1 MQPDRAGQCGV
12 VQARRLACTIRSVC
26 SARLDSSRHVARKR
40 QSVTP
45 PSTQPT
51 IERPAHCRHCVT
63 RREPSKLPSAPSS
76 KPGVESIA
84 NINRIV
90 PAVIGEARVRQGLR
104 RDVADA
110 IAAHVTSQSLP
121 LPPSF
126 ESMSG
131 HSRSST
137 AHPSHSSTVVL
148 RFGVTPA
155 HRQLRMNAAQSDRRR
170 RSAIRIALTLVNNG
184 GQHQRRPHI
193 VVDSKAPGQSRYC
206 AGCLS

>member
-1 MQPDRAGQCGV
+1 
-12 VQARRLACTIRSVC
+12 
-26 SARLDSSRHVARKR
+26 
-40 QSVTP
+40 
-45 PSTQPT
+45 
-51 IERPAHCRHCVT
+51 VT
-63 RREPSKLPSAPSS
+63 RHEPSKLPSAPSS
-76 KPGVESIA
+76 KPGVEPIA

-90 PAVIGEARVRQGLR
+90 PAIVGEAHARQAVA

-131 HSRSST
+131 HSRSGT

-155 HRQLRMNAAQSDRRR
+155 HLQLRMNAAQSNRRR
-170 RSAIRIALTLVNNG
+170 RSAIRIACTFVNNG
-184 GQHQRRPHI
+184 GHHQRRQHTSLLI
-193 VVDSKAPGQSRYC
+193 QKLVNLATAWGVYRESA
-206 AGCLS
+206 